1 MGDLVSIITPMY
13 NAQKY
18 IAQTMDSV
26 LAQTYSNWEMIIM
39 DDCSTDSCP
48 EIVKEYCRKDS
59 RIKYFKNKENQGVSG
74 TRNAAMQKATG
85 RYLAF
90 LDSDDLWNP
99 EKLSIQISFM
109 EQNDAHFC
117 CTGCCVIDEN
127 GKLTGQV
134 RHVPPKKNYRQ
145 MLKGNSAACLTVVV
159 DRKYIDDPIMPE
171 IPHEDYAAWLNAIKD
186 GEVVYGIDQVLA
198 SYRVAGNSVSGNK
211 IRAALWTWSI
221 YRDYLHIPLYKSIF
235 YFICYAWNAVAK
247 RV

>member
-90 LDSDDLWNP
+90 LDSDDLWRSDKL
-99 EKLSIQISFM
+99 EKQLQLM
-109 EQNDAHFC
+109 EN
-117 CTGCCVIDEN
+117 TGCSFCYGMCGVINNE
-127 GKLTGQV
+127 G
-134 RHVPPKKNYRQ
+134 
-145 MLKGNSAACLTVVV
+145 
-159 DRKYIDDPIMPE
+159 IIF
-171 IPHEDYAAWLNAIKD
+171 IK
-186 GEVVYGIDQVLA
+186 
-198 SYRVAGNSVSGNK
+198 S
-211 IRAALWTWSI
+211 
-221 YRDYLHIPLYKSIF
+221 
-235 YFICYAWNAVAK
+235 
-247 RV
+247 

>member
-1 MGDLVSIITPMY
+1 
-13 NAQKY
+13 
-18 IAQTMDSV
+18 
-26 LAQTYSNWEMIIM
+26 M

-127 GKLTGQV
+127 GKPTGKV
-134 RHVPPKKNYRQ
+134 RHV
-145 MLKGNSAACLTVVV
+145 M
-159 DRKYIDDPIMPE
+159 MPGSKQ
-171 IPHEDYAAWLNAIKD
+171 A
-186 GEVVYGIDQVLA
+186 
-198 SYRVAGNSVSGNK
+198 
-211 IRAALWTWSI
+211 
-221 YRDYLHIPLYKSIF
+221 F
-235 YFICYAWNAVAK
+235 YV
-247 RV
+247 

>member
-59 RIKYFKNKENQGVSG
+59 RIKYFKNKDNQGVSE

-90 LDSDDLWNP
+90 LDSDDL
-99 EKLSIQISFM
+99 
-109 EQNDAHFC
+109 
-117 CTGCCVIDEN
+117 
-127 GKLTGQV
+127 
-134 RHVPPKKNYRQ
+134 
-145 MLKGNSAACLTVVV
+145 
-159 DRKYIDDPIMPE
+159 
-171 IPHEDYAAWLNAIKD
+171 
-186 GEVVYGIDQVLA
+186 
-198 SYRVAGNSVSGNK
+198 
-211 IRAALWTWSI
+211 
-221 YRDYLHIPLYKSIF
+221 
-235 YFICYAWNAVAK
+235 
-247 RV
+247 